1 MSLDLL
7 LAAMFNNLNRSLIE
21 VNFFFTANKQTY
33 KIKVNPKDKIWQYL
47 YRFSVNQKELN
58 GIIYFSVSF
67 SNSKIDIET
76 PLSDLNL
83 KEGDTLII
91 ESDIPQKDFE
101 ADNAIKKYIRPFPEF
116 ASNGSLIGIYS
127 GAGFGVQ

>member
-58 GIIYFSVSF
+58 GIIEYIT
-67 SNSKIDIET
+67 SKGFTIV
-76 PLSDLNL
+76 PL
-83 KEGDTLII
+83 KELIK
-91 ESDIPQKDFE
+91 E
-101 ADNAIKKYIRPFPEF
+101 
-116 ASNGSLIGIYS
+116 
-127 GAGFGVQ
+127 